1 MKIRDIPGLFKETFN
16 DFMDDKAPRLG
27 AALAY
32 YTAFSLAPLLV
43 IVIAI
48 AALVFGQEAAQGQ
61 IVGSIGGVVG
71 ENGATARLRQLL
83 GPSVAQEVTA

>member
-1 MKIRDIPGLFKETFN
+1 MAALPGVKDLWGLMRDAGSQWMEH
-16 DFMDDKAPRLG
+16 KAWRLG

-48 AALVFGQEAAQGQ
+48 AGFFFGPEAAAGRLTSE
-61 IVGSIGGVVG
+61 VEGGSIPQ
-71 ENGATARLRQLL
+71 TYTM
-83 GPSVAQEVTA
+83 SH